1 MGSQG
6 AGAANPLG
14 QSRGK
19 HALHGSLAS
28 ALDDISGVRA
38 QTLIEPNSKPKLSQ
52 PSGTAKSELA
62 RRTKS
67 CSAFGAGF
75 VQIPG
80 TDTCVKIGGYIST
93 EGTVNR
99 ARWSHSKAPSTH
111 EGIFAPSVG
120 LTDQALSEMTLD

>member
-6 AGAANPLG
+6 ARAANPLG
-14 QSRGK
+14 QSYKLMVSMRCMD
-19 HALHGSLAS
+19 HWLACWTIFR
-28 ALDDISGVRA
+28 AIAAAMTVMVAVVAASGVCA

-52 PSGTAKSELA
+52 PSGPAKSKLV

-93 EGTVNR
+93 EGAVNTGR
-99 ARWSHSKAPSTH
+99 
-111 EGIFAPSVG
+111 
-120 LTDQALSEMTLD
+120 